1 MNRPSVIDASAFI
14 CWADR
19 EPGAHIVDTH
29 LDRGAMISAVNL
41 AETISKFVERGMDIP
56 DIRRAVERSFLTIIP
71 FDADLAWRA
80 GLLRTTTRHLGLSL
94 GDRACL
100 ALAEREGGVAVTCD
114 RAWRE
119 VADVA
124 VELVRP

>member
-1 MNRPSVIDASAFI
+1 
-14 CWADR
+14 
-19 EPGAHIVDTH
+19 
-29 LDRGAMISAVNL
+29 MISAVNL